1 MQNNI
6 IIFIHLLAAV
16 IAIGGSIYSLL
27 IYLPTAEKDQKGRDE
42 NSPSYKILDLLAPTV
57 FACLLILV
65 GSGVYFLLVNYTAQ
79 TGLKPGYYNLFGI
92 KMIFASGGVFHQHVS
107 SVFTENPNLRS
118 RSQSEKQST
127 CSCNLEENDRP
138 QSHDFGIDD
147 HNSFPGNLARSL
159 LTSRPA
165 AGAIG
170 RCSKNGQIVDWTF
183 YCRFS
188 SIFYCRVKATFTTCA
203 FLPSA

>member
-57 FACLLILV
+57 FAFLLILV

-79 TGLKPGYYNLFGI
+79 AGLKPGYYNLFGI
-92 KMIFASGGVFHQHVS
+92 KMIFAVGAFFISMYLAFSLRIQIS
-107 SVFTENPNLRS
+107 DLDLNPKNKELVPATLKKMISLS
-118 RSQSEKQST
+118 RMT
-127 CSCNLEENDRP
+127 LALMTITL
-138 QSHDFGIDD
+138 FLGIW
-147 HNSFPGNLARSL
+147 LAR
-159 LTSRPA
+159 
-165 AGAIG
+165 
-170 RCSKNGQIVDWTF
+170 F
-183 YCRFS
+183 
-188 SIFYCRVKATFTTCA
+188 
-203 FLPSA
+203 